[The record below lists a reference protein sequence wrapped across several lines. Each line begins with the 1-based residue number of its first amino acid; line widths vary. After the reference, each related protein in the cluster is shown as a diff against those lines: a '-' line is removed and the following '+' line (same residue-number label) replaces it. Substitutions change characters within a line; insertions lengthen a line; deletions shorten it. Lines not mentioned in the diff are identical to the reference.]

1 MKDIFGNELNIGDY
15 VYYGVLSRK
24 FIGHRITRIDHDDE
38 PLKILCQ
45 GRAKQADGTYRHGW
59 VPMDRSRASAAPML
73 RIAPQD
79 VPQEIREQF
88 EGQGA

>member
-24 FIGHRITRIDHDDE
+24 YIGHRMTRIREDDE
-38 PLKILCQ
+38 ELLILCQ
-45 GRAKQADGTYRHGW
+45 GMVKQDDGTHRYGW
-59 VPMDRSRASAAPML
+59 VPMDRSRASAAPMI

-79 VPQEIREQF
+79 VPQDVRKHF
-88 EGQGA
+88 EGF